1 MLILID
7 NYDSFTYNLFQYLS
21 ELGSEVKV
29 IRNDELSLEEIS
41 DINPEKIVISP
52 GPSNPDNAG
61 ISVDVAKFFGEKIP
75 ILGVCLGHQCIAQ
88 AFGGI
93 ISNAGEIR
101 HGKTSFIHHD
111 GKGVYKGIKNPFEA
125 VRYHSLSVKKN
136 QIPKDFIVSSW
147 TDNGIIMGIRHNKL
161 PIEGV
166 QFHPESILTLPGK
179 EILNNFLEIKEIK

>member
-1 MLILID
+1 MLLLID
-7 NYDSFTYNLFQYLS
+7 NYDSFTYNLFKYLS

-101 HGKTSFIHHD
+101 HGKTSLIHHD

-166 QFHPESILTLPGK
+166 QFHPESILTLHGK
-179 EILNNFLEIKEIK
+179 EILKNFLEIKEIK

>member
-1 MLILID
+1 MIFLII
-7 NYDSFTYNLFQYLS
+7 
-21 ELGSEVKV
+21 
-29 IRNDELSLEEIS
+29 SLEEIS

-125 VRYHSLSVKKN
+125 VRYHSLSVQKN
-136 QIPKDFIVSSW
+136 QIPDISDTPW
-147 TDNGIIMGIRHNKL
+147 CIPDTPCYLAHCLDNM
-161 PIEGV
+161 V
-166 QFHPESILTLPGK
+166 
-179 EILNNFLEIKEIK
+179 